1 MTRVVVALLAI
12 LAGAALGA
20 GVARAWVVATPI
32 SPQLAVEQR
41 LLCPQCTGT
50 RLDVCDQAICLDMK
64 ADIRRRLAA
73 GEPADS
79 IVGHYRSVYGPGIL
93 AAPPEAD
100 PTFYL
105 PWLVVAAALLALVG
119 VFARRRPTPIPA
131 LPAVPLSRL
140 VDEEL
145 AAWRQGGSS

>member
-1 MTRVVVALLAI
+1 MTRALVALLAV

-20 GVARAWVVATPI
+20 AVARAWVVATPV
-32 SPQLAVEQR
+32 SPELAVEQR

-50 RLDVCDQAICLDMK
+50 RLDVCDQLICLDMK

-79 IVGHYRSVYGPGIL
+79 IVGHYRSVYGPSVL
-93 AAPPEAD
+93 AAPPQSD

-105 PWLVVAAALLALVG
+105 PWLLVAAALAALVG
-119 VFARRRPTPIPA
+119 VAARRRPPPMPPRPA
-131 LPAVPLSRL
+131 KPVSRL

-145 AAWRQGGSS
+145 AAWRQSR